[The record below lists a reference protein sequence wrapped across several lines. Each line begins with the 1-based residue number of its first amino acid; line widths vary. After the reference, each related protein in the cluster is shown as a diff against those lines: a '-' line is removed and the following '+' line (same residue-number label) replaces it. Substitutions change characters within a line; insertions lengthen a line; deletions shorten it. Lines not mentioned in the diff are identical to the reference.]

1 MKLIGRNEIISYMG
15 KMIFG
20 LFLTLGALAAVAHAQ
35 AGNAAKQQA
44 IQAGQQVYIERC
56 MQCHSV
62 NKDQVLL
69 GPSLWG
75 EMTKSPHKKTAAQ
88 IRALIQNGKGKM
100 PPWKSIL
107 SDDDVNNVLAYVR
120 SL

>member
-1 MKLIGRNEIISYMG
+1 
-15 KMIFG
+15 
-20 LFLTLGALAAVAHAQ
+20 
-35 AGNAAKQQA
+35 
-44 IQAGQQVYIERC
+44 

-88 IRALIQNGKGKM
+88 IRVIIKNGKGKM
-100 PPWKSIL
+100 PPWGTML
-107 SDDDVNNVLAYVR
+107 SEDDINNVLAYLH

>member
-1 MKLIGRNEIISYMG
+1 MPKQN
-15 KMIFG
+15 MIAA
-20 LFLTLGALAAVAHAQ
+20 ALLPLVLCVVAAHAQ
-35 AGNAAKQQA
+35 PAAASGQPSA
-44 IQAGQQVYIERC
+44 AAGQQVFVQKC

-88 IRALIQNGKGKM
+88 IRVIIKNGKGKM
-100 PPWKSIL
+100 PPWGTML
-107 SDDDVNNVLAYVR
+107 SEQDIDNVLAYLH

>member
-1 MKLIGRNEIISYMG
+1 MPKQKLIAA
-15 KMIFG
+15 
-20 LFLTLGALAAVAHAQ
+20 ALLPLVLCVVDARAQ
-35 AGNAAKQQA
+35 PATASKQPSA
-44 IQAGQQVYIERC
+44 SAGQQIFVQKC

-88 IRALIQNGKGKM
+88 IRVIIKNGKGKM
-100 PPWKSIL
+100 PPWGTML
-107 SDDDVNNVLAYVR
+107 SEDDINNVLAYLH